1 MLFLA
6 PRKNLLASNL
16 VILLMIYIMR
26 KCLQLFCIIENKAC
40 GKDDC
45 RCDDK
50 QCQEGQQQQRQQAEL
65 PAEEEDSPLLERR
78 GGFKI
83 IPDAMRQTMHS
94 FGYGEGHY
102 QIFVEKKERNL
113 PTHSRLNAA
122 SAELKLNPN

>member
-1 MLFLA
+1 
-6 PRKNLLASNL
+6 
-16 VILLMIYIMR
+16 MR

-45 RCDDK
+45 RCEAK
-50 QCQEGQQQQRQQAEL
+50 QCQQQEKGL
-65 PAEEEDSPLLERR
+65 PLEEQMHEEQDSPMFERR

-83 IPDAMRQTMHS
+83 IPDAMRKTMHG

-113 PTHSRLNAA
+113 PTHSRLNAVV
-122 SAELKLNPN
+122 AELKLNPN

>member
-16 VILLMIYIMR
+16 VILLLIFVMR

-45 RCDDK
+45 RCEAK
-50 QCQEGQQQQRQQAEL
+50 QCQQEQQEKEL
-65 PAEEEDSPLLERR
+65 QDSPLFERR

-83 IPDAMRQTMHS
+83 IPDAMRQTMHG

-113 PTHSRLNAA
+113 PTHSRLTAA
-122 SAELKLNPN
+122 VAELKLNPN

>member
-6 PRKNLLASNL
+6 PRKHLFATNLI
-16 VILLMIYIMR
+16 ILLMIYVMR
-26 KCLQLFCIIENKAC
+26 KCLQLFCILEN
-40 GKDDC
+40 
-45 RCDDK
+45 RT
-50 QCQEGQQQQRQQAEL
+50 QQQQQQQE
-65 PAEEEDSPLLERR
+65 EEEDSPLMERR

-83 IPDAMRQTMHS
+83 IPDAMHKSMHG

-122 SAELKLNPN
+122 TAEVKLNPN

>member
-1 MLFLA
+1 
-6 PRKNLLASNL
+6 
-16 VILLMIYIMR
+16 MR

-45 RCDDK
+45 RCEAK
-50 QCQEGQQQQRQQAEL
+50 QCQQQEKGL
-65 PAEEEDSPLLERR
+65 PLEEQMHEEQDSPLFERR

-83 IPDAMRQTMHS
+83 IPDAMRQTMHG

-113 PTHSRLNAA
+113 PTHSRLNAVV
-122 SAELKLNPN
+122 AELKLNPN

>member
-16 VILLMIYIMR
+16 VILLLIFVMR

-40 GKDDC
+40 GKGDC
-45 RCDDK
+45 RCEAK
-50 QCQEGQQQQRQQAEL
+50 QCQQEQEQEQQEKEL
-65 PAEEEDSPLLERR
+65 QDSPLFERR

-83 IPDAMRQTMHS
+83 IPDAMRQTMHG

-113 PTHSRLNAA
+113 PTHSRLTAA
-122 SAELKLNPN
+122 VAELKLNPN

>member
-16 VILLMIYIMR
+16 VILLMIFIMR

-40 GKDDC
+40 RKDDC
-45 RCDDK
+45 RCEAK
-50 QCQEGQQQQRQQAEL
+50 QCQEEQEQSEL
-65 PAEEEDSPLLERR
+65 SGEDSPLLERR

>member
-6 PRKNLLASNL
+6 PRKHLLASNL
-16 VILLMIYIMR
+16 IILLMIYIMR

-40 GKDDC
+40 KKPDC
-45 RCDDK
+45 KCESD
-50 QCQEGQQQQRQQAEL
+50 QSVECL
-65 PAEEEDSPLLERR
+65 DSPPVGRR
-78 GGFKI
+78 GGFKL
-83 IPDAMRQTMHS
+83 IPDAMRKTMHG

-113 PTHSRLNAA
+113 PTKSRLNAA

>member
-16 VILLMIYIMR
+16 LILLLIYIMR

-40 GKDDC
+40 DGPAADQDQAQVQ
-45 RCDDK
+45 D
-50 QCQEGQQQQRQQAEL
+50 QSQSQQQM
-65 PAEEEDSPLLERR
+65 DSPPPERR
-78 GGFKI
+78 GFKL
-83 IPDAMRQTMHS
+83 IPDAMRQTMHG

-113 PTHSRLNAA
+113 PTKSRLNAA